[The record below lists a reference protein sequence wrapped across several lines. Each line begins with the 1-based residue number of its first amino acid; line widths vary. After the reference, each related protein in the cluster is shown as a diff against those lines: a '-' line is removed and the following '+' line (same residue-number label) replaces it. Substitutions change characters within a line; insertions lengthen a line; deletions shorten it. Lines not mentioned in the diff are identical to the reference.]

1 MSYALTVAK
10 AEGLE
15 ILVASAESLSEPH
28 EVDIVI
34 AQLREL
40 GDELN
45 SDDRALYEADV
56 IKRAEQ
62 VLAKQ
67 VSLLQAKKLKA
78 D

>member
-15 ILVASAESLSEPH
+15 ILVASVDSLSEPN

-40 GDELN
+40 GAELN
-45 SDDRALYEADV
+45 DGDRALYEEDV
-56 IKRAEQ
+56 IVRAEQ

-67 VSLLQAKKLKA
+67 VSLLQAKKLSVA
-78 D
+78 

>member
-15 ILVASAESLSEPH
+15 ILVASVDSLSEPN

-40 GDELN
+40 GAELN
-45 SDDRALYEADV
+45 DADRALYEADV
-56 IKRAEQ
+56 IARAEH
-62 VLAKQ
+62 VLANQ
-67 VSLLQAKKLKA
+67 VALLQAKKLTVT
-78 D
+78 